1 MNNKP
6 VRVRIAPSPTGDAH
20 VGHARTALYDYL
32 FARQK
37 GGVFVLRIDDTDT
50 ARNTLTSEEGV
61 IRGLRW
67 LGLNWDEGPDVGGD
81 YAPYRQSER
90 SDTYHKHV
98 DLLMQEGKAYH
109 CFCTPEELEAERKAQ
124 TDAKED
130 PRYSGKCRMLSN
142 QEREDHLAAGRAPTV
157 RLKVPGGVV
166 GFNDLVRGW
175 IEWDTNLMGDFII
188 LKSSGIPV
196 YNFATVID
204 DHLMDISHV
213 TRGAEHIA
221 NTFSQILI
229 YQALGWELPEFAHF
243 SIMLNEDRTKMSKR
257 KGATFIGQY
266 ADMGYLPEA
275 MLNFLAFLG
284 WSPGTTEDEIYTL
297 EQLISEF
304 SLERCTSSNAVFDIK
319 KLDWINAKWIRRLAP
334 ADVAERMVPFLQRA
348 GMLANAPDMRKLE
361 KIAILIQER
370 LHRLDEAPALCS
382 FFLSDPEVPAQ
393 ELSEVLAQVDGKAGL
408 TEVARVLATVDWD
421 EPAIEEN
428 LRGLQKDL
436 GWSTKVYFMSLRLAV
451 LGSKVSPPLFGSIE
465 VIGRDNSIARINR
478 AINSL

>member
-1 MNNKP
+1 
-6 VRVRIAPSPTGDAH
+6 
-20 VGHARTALYDYL
+20 
-32 FARQK
+32 
-37 GGVFVLRIDDTDT
+37 
-50 ARNTLTSEEGV
+50 
-61 IRGLRW
+61 
-67 LGLNWDEGPDVGGD
+67 
-81 YAPYRQSER
+81 
-90 SDTYHKHV
+90 
-98 DLLMQEGKAYH
+98 MQEGKAYH